1 MHEREKE
8 GARKYERKKQG
19 AGEREVKKRETKTKV
34 QKEFES
40 ASARGFRT
48 GGRMRKRE
56 DPKSTYPAL
65 HRNFL

>member
-19 AGEREVKKRETKTKV
+19 AGEREGKKREIKV
-34 QKEFES
+34 QKECES

-65 HRNFL
+65 HTQVF